1 MFEYLAENRPTV
13 YPGQVVPVAAA
24 ALGAGELGESVN
36 SGAGV
41 GMRIEADA
49 ALGADTAPLA
59 GEQRAAEQVGPDRH
73 AVEPPFVAVG
83 ADTGQGHRLG
93 EEREL
98 DRVSVHDQCR
108 ACGFDGQG
116 AWHGALVCPRCGS
129 RTAVRA
135 AATTE
140 ERTDA
145 ELAAIAAAVP
155 GGEDL
160 AEDG

>member
-1 MFEYLAENRPTV
+1 MARY
-13 YPGQVVPVAAA
+13 
-24 ALGAGELGESVN
+24 
-36 SGAGV
+36 
-41 GMRIEADA
+41 
-49 ALGADTAPLA
+49 
-59 GEQRAAEQVGPDRH
+59 
-73 AVEPPFVAVG
+73 
-83 ADTGQGHRLG
+83 
-93 EEREL
+93 
-98 DRVSVHDQCR
+98 QCR

-116 AWHGALVCPRCGS
+116 AWHGELVCPRCGS

-135 AATTE
+135 AVATE

>member
-1 MFEYLAENRPTV
+1 MARY
-13 YPGQVVPVAAA
+13 
-24 ALGAGELGESVN
+24 
-36 SGAGV
+36 
-41 GMRIEADA
+41 
-49 ALGADTAPLA
+49 
-59 GEQRAAEQVGPDRH
+59 
-73 AVEPPFVAVG
+73 
-83 ADTGQGHRLG
+83 
-93 EEREL
+93 
-98 DRVSVHDQCR
+98 QCR

-129 RTAVRA
+129 RTTVRA
-135 AATTE
+135 AVATE